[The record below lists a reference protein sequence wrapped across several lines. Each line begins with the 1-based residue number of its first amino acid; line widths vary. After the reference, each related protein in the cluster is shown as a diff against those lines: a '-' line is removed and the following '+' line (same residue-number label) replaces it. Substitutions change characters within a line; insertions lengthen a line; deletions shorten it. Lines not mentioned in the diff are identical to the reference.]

1 MHYNDVILVSNKSFS
16 SAGKYIV
23 SIYSIQKHRTKS
35 KTNRTSVHSVYS
47 RAHSLHVH
55 STTIRKMKSLK
66 WFYLQL
72 IYLAV
77 VKLGS
82 LIDCLILGCLYHR
95 FYIQL

>member
-1 MHYNDVILVSNKSFS
+1 MDNYVILVSDKSFS
-16 SAGKYIV
+16 SAGKYTV

-35 KTNRTSVHSVYS
+35 KINRRSEHPVYS

-55 STTIRKMKSLK
+55 STTVRKMKSLK
-66 WFYLQL
+66 WFYPQL

-82 LIDCLILGCLYHR
+82 LIDCLIL
-95 FYIQL
+95 